1 MCKYLCFKSNYNYYF
16 LNILIYKNVAPYDTF
31 RNQNDIPHSK
41 LRKPIPKK
49 NGMRFLV
56 FCGPT
61 SYFDFWKQVNK

>member
-1 MCKYLCFKSNYNYYF
+1 MCKYLCFKSNYNYSF

-49 NGMRFLV
+49 KWNEILSILWAHFI
-56 FCGPT
+56 F
-61 SYFDFWKQVNK
+61 